1 MKLILAS
8 IILASTQAFAPNAV
22 PFLSRQG
29 VASALHSTPSNE
41 DAIQEA
47 MRLSKEKG
55 ATSSE
60 ARVAWDIVEEL
71 NASDNSAAFK
81 GGINDDDCFIGEDD
95 TPPEECVDYAAG
107 VEAVVKSAYDALETT
122 DTSKADSEKSI
133 AESVRPISLSSSSSS
148 GSADSA
154 EVNTALLTA
163 LENAKKITAEL
174 GITSSEAKLAWED
187 VEEIASSG
195 TSEATKKALDPE
207 ECLIEKIEVCEALE
221 ELDRVISLEENKDK
235 GRYQG

>member
-8 IILASTQAFAPNAV
+8 ILVVSARAFVPHAV
-22 PFLSRQG
+22 PFGTRQSITYTLQ
-29 VASALHSTPSNE
+29 ATSNE

-47 MRLSKEKG
+47 LRISKENG
-55 ATSSE
+55 ATSQE

-81 GGINDDDCFIGEDD
+81 GGLSDDDCQVDA
-95 TPPEECVDYAAG
+95 PPEACDDYNAG
-107 VEAVVKSAYDALETT
+107 VEAIAALKDTRLEPDAIIAA
-122 DTSKADSEKSI
+122 SKNSI
-133 AESVRPISLSSSSSS
+133 AESVRPISLGSSSSS
-148 GSADSA
+148 GSDSA
-154 EVNTALLTA
+154 AVTAILQSA

-195 TSEATKKALDPE
+195 TSEATKTGLDTD
-207 ECLIEKIEVCEALE
+207 ECLVEKIEACEALE
-221 ELDRVISLEENKDK
+221 ELDRVIHLESNKDN

>member
-71 NASDNSAAFK
+71 NASDNRAAFT
-81 GGINDDDCFIGEDD
+81 GGVSDEDCLIPDGDA
-95 TPPEECVDYAAG
+95 PPEECNDYVAG
-107 VEAVVKSAYDALETT
+107 VEAIAALEDKRPGTNT
-122 DTSKADSEKSI
+122 EKEKI
-133 AESVRPISLSSSSSS
+133 ALSVKPVSLSSSSSG
-148 GSADSA
+148 GSDSA

-187 VEEIASSG
+187 VEEIASSS
-195 TSEATKKALDPE
+195 TSQATKKPLNLE
-207 ECLIEKIEVCEALE
+207 ECEVEKIEACEALE
-221 ELDRVISLEENKDK
+221 ELDKIINANK
-235 GRYQG
+235 

>member
-29 VASALHSTPSNE
+29 VAFALHSTLSSE
-41 DAIQEA
+41 EAIQDA

-60 ARVAWDIVEEL
+60 ARVAWDIVEEID
-71 NASDNSAAFK
+71 ASDNSAAFK

-122 DTSKADSEKSI
+122 DTTKADSEKSI
-133 AESVRPISLSSSSSS
+133 AEGVRPISLSSSSSSS

-154 EVNTALLTA
+154 EVNTALLAA
-163 LENAKKITAEL
+163 LENAKKLTAEL

-187 VEEIASSG
+187 VEEIASSS
-195 TSEATKKALDPE
+195 TSQATKKPLNLE
-207 ECLIEKIEVCEALE
+207 ECEVEKIEACEALE
-221 ELDRVISLEENKDK
+221 ELDRVISLNANKD
-235 GRYQG
+235 